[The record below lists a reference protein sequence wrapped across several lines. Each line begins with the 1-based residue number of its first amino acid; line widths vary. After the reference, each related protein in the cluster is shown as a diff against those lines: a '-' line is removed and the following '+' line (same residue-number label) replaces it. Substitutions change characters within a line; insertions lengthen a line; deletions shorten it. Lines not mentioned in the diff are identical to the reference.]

1 MPVPVLSEAEFAG
14 IANHAKSLESLVNAH
29 LSLGDGYGTVLWD
42 GWMWET
48 SCPDFLPRVHS
59 MKAVPGPAAC
69 REYTRQLD
77 GGLGSM
83 LPAGFSN
90 QSY

>member
-1 MPVPVLSEAEFAG
+1 MQNHSSRWLMPIFRS
-14 IANHAKSLESLVNAH
+14 
-29 LSLGDGYGTVLWD
+29 GTGMVLWD

-48 SCPDFLPRVHS
+48 SCLDFLPRVHS